1 MLENLSAADVKPMKN
16 LFVHQTETN
25 REPLTLK
32 IPYSVMNSYLHLQK
46 AIQTIAKHSEWW

>member
-46 AIQTIAKHSEWW
+46 AIQTIAKHSEW